1 MGDFLGTACAL
12 SLVGIDT
19 GGTFTDLVF
28 YDEDEKRI
36 EVSKIPTLRG
46 REDTV
51 FLEVMEGLDL
61 SAIERITH
69 GTTVGTNAIL
79 EGAGGRTAILTTRG
93 FRDVLEIGRTQRLV
107 PRSLFDPKFVR
118 PRPVVPREMRLE
130 IEERVLAD
138 GRIETQVQEADIE
151 EQAEHLK
158 RLGVEALAICYLHA
172 YANGENERRTAE
184 HLEKM
189 LPGVYLSLSHEVVP
203 EYREFERFST
213 AALNAYLGPRIRNYV
228 GNLEEALRE
237 KSSRSPLFIM
247 TSNGGMLDAARAT
260 RFPVR
265 TILSGPA
272 GGVVG
277 GVSLAE
283 SLGLDHLIT
292 YDMGGTS
299 TDVCLIRDRRPVVS
313 TENTIGAYPLKT
325 SQLQINTVGAGG
337 GSIAWRDDDG
347 ALHVG
352 PRSAGARPGPACY
365 GFGGGEPTV
374 TDANVAL
381 SRIGPRTPLAG
392 GLVLH
397 PEKAERALAS
407 LAGELGISGAVAMAR
422 GVVDLAVMRMV
433 SSIREIS
440 IERGFDPREHLLLA
454 YGGAGPLHAALIA
467 RELSMSSVVVP
478 RFPGNFSAV
487 GLLMADAV
495 QENVGTCFA
504 ALEDAQEGAL
514 DQNFEKLMAPCAEQL
529 RAAGLDEI
537 QTLRFADVRYVGQAF
552 ELTIPVSESKGW
564 LNALGGDFHARY
576 EARYGHC
583 HPGDPLEIVNLRVR
597 VSGVVDKL
605 GWVKTENTGGS
616 LEDALVERRCVVFE
630 EEAPDCPVYRRDSLP
645 TDAEIGGPA
654 VIEEYGSNTL
664 VPPGWT
670 ARQDACGHLRLSA
683 SG

>member
-1 MGDFLGTACAL
+1 M
-12 SLVGIDT
+12 SLIGIDT

-28 YDEDEKRI
+28 FDEDEERI
-36 EVSKIPTLRG
+36 VVSKIPTLRG
-46 REDTV
+46 KEDAV
-51 FLEVMEGLDL
+51 FLEGLESLDL
-61 SAIERITH
+61 SAIGRITH

-79 EGAGGRTAILTTRG
+79 EGAGARTAVLTTRG

-107 PRSLFDPKFVR
+107 PQSMFDPKFIR
-118 PRPVVPREMRLE
+118 PRPVVPRELRLE
-130 IEERVLAD
+130 IEERALAD
-138 GRIETQVQEADIE
+138 GRIEIQVEEAEVE
-151 EQAEHLK
+151 ERAENLK
-158 RLGVEALAICYLHA
+158 QRGAEAVAICYLHA
-172 YANGENERRTAE
+172 YANGENEKRTAE
-184 HLEKM
+184 YLEKL

-228 GNLEEALRE
+228 GRLEGALRE
-237 KSSRSPLFIM
+237 RGCRAPLFIM
-247 TSNGGMLDAARAT
+247 MSGGGMLDAEQAA

-283 SLGLDHLIT
+283 SLDIDHLIT

-299 TDVCLIRDRRPVVS
+299 TDVCLIRDRRPIVS
-313 TENTIGAYPLKT
+313 TENIIGAYPLKT

-337 GSIAWRDDDG
+337 GSIAWRDEDG

-352 PRSAGARPGPACY
+352 PKSAGARPGPSCY
-365 GFGGGEPTV
+365 GFGGEEPTV
-374 TDANVAL
+374 TDANVVL
-381 SRIGPRTPLAG
+381 SRIGPRTRLAG
-392 GLVLH
+392 ALELR

-407 LAGELGISGAVAMAR
+407 LAEELGIPDSVSMAR

-440 IERGFDPREHLLLA
+440 IERGFDPREHTLLA

-487 GLLMADAV
+487 GLLMADVV
-495 QENVGTCFA
+495 QENVGTCFV
-504 ALEDAQEGAL
+504 ALEDASENDLEYG
-514 DQNFEKLMAPCAEQL
+514 FEQL
-529 RAAGLDEI
+529 TIPCVKKLHGAGLGEI
-537 QTLRFADVRYVGQAF
+537 QNLRYADVRYVGQAF
-552 ELTIPVSESKGW
+552 ELTIPVPESKGW
-564 LNALGGDFHARY
+564 LKTLGGEFHDRY

-583 HPGDPLEIVNLRVR
+583 HRGDPLEVVNLRVR
-597 VSGVVDKL
+597 VSGIVDKL
-605 GWVKTENTGGS
+605 KWEKAKNSGGGPD
-616 LEDALVERRCVVFE
+616 DALLEKRSVVFE
-630 EEAPDCPVYRRDSLP
+630 EEVPDCPVYWRDSLP
-645 TDAEIGGPA
+645 AGVEFQGPA
-654 VIEEYGSNTL
+654 VIEEYGSITL
-664 VPPGWT
+664 VPPDWT
-670 ARQDACGHLRLSA
+670 ARQDACGHLHLSA

>member
-1 MGDFLGTACAL
+1 MDFFCHDFSGTACAL

-36 EVSKIPTLRG
+36 VVSKIPTLRG
-46 REDTV
+46 REDAV
-51 FLEVMEGLDL
+51 FLEGVESLDL
-61 SAIERITH
+61 SDIGRITH

-79 EGAGGRTAILTTRG
+79 EGAGARTAILTTRG

-107 PRSLFDPKFVR
+107 PQSLFDPQFVR

-130 IEERVLAD
+130 IDERVLAD
-138 GRIETQVQEADIE
+138 GSVETQVQEADIE
-151 EQAEHLK
+151 EQAEHL
-158 RLGVEALAICYLHA
+158 RSLGAEAVAICYLHA
-172 YANGENERRTAE
+172 YVNGENERRTAE
-184 HLEKM
+184 YLEKM

-213 AALNAYLGPRIRNYV
+213 TALNAYLGPKLENYV
-228 GNLEEALRE
+228 GSLEEVLRE
-237 KSSRSPLFIM
+237 KGSRVPLFIM
-247 TSNGGMLDAARAT
+247 ASNGGMLDAERAT
-260 RFPVR
+260 QFPVR

-283 SLGLDHLIT
+283 SPGLDHLIT

-299 TDVCLIRDRRPVVS
+299 TDVCLIRDRKPVVS
-313 TENTIGAYPLKT
+313 TENIIGAYPLKT

-337 GSIAWRDDDG
+337 GSIAWRDEDG

-352 PRSAGARPGPACY
+352 PKSAGARPGPACY

-407 LAGELGISGAVAMAR
+407 LAGELGIPGAVAMAR

-440 IERGFDPREHLLLA
+440 IERGFDPREHTLLA

-478 RFPGNFSAV
+478 RYPGNFSAV

-495 QENVGTCFA
+495 QENVGTCFT
-504 ALEDAQEGAL
+504 ALEDAQESAL
-514 DQNFEKLMAPCAEQL
+514 DRIFEELITPCAEQL
-529 RAAGLDEI
+529 RGAGLSEI
-537 QTLRFADVRYVGQAF
+537 ETLRYTDVRYVGQAF
-552 ELTIPVSESKGW
+552 ELTIPVPQTRGW
-564 LNALGGDFHARY
+564 LDSLGGEFHARY

-597 VSGVVDKL
+597 ASGVVDKL
-605 GWVKTENTGGS
+605 GWVRVENPGGG
-616 LEDALVERRCVVFE
+616 LDDALVETKKRRV
-630 EEAPDCPVYRRDSLP
+630 RRGSTRLP
-645 TDAEIGGPA
+645 
-654 VIEEYGSNTL
+654 
-664 VPPGWT
+664 
-670 ARQDACGHLRLSA
+670 RLSA
-683 SG
+683 RFPAHGC

>member
-1 MGDFLGTACAL
+1 M

-28 YDEDEKRI
+28 YDEAEKRI
-36 EVSKIPTLRG
+36 GVSKIPTLRG
-46 REDTV
+46 KEDAV
-51 FLEVMEGLDL
+51 FLQGVESLDL
-61 SAIERITH
+61 SVIERITH

-79 EGAGGRTAILTTRG
+79 EGAGARTAVLTTRG

-107 PRSLFDPKFVR
+107 PQSLFDPKFVR
-118 PRPVVPREMRLE
+118 PRPVVPRELRLE
-130 IEERVLAD
+130 IEERALAD
-138 GRIETQVQEADIE
+138 GGIEVPVEEAE
-151 EQAEHLK
+151 VGK
-158 RLGVEALAICYLHA
+158 RAGELRELGVEALAICYLHA

-184 HLEKM
+184 YLEKL
-189 LPGVYLSLSHEVVP
+189 LPDVYLSLSHEVVP

-213 AALNAYLGPRIRNYV
+213 AALNAYLGPKMKNYV
-228 GNLEEALRE
+228 GRLEGALRE
-237 KSSRSPLFIM
+237 KGCCAPLFIM

-260 RFPVR
+260 QFPVR

-299 TDVCLIRDRRPVVS
+299 TDVCLIRDRRPIVS
-313 TENTIGAYPLKT
+313 TESIIGAYPLKT

-337 GSIAWRDDDG
+337 GSIAWRDEDG

-352 PRSAGARPGPACY
+352 PKSAGARPGPACY
-365 GFGGGEPTV
+365 GFGGEEPTV

-381 SRIGPRTPLAG
+381 SRIGRRTRLAG
-392 GLVLH
+392 RLELH

-407 LAGELGISGAVAMAR
+407 LAGELGISDAVLMAR
-422 GVVDLAVMRMV
+422 GVVDLAVMKMV

-440 IERGFDPREHLLLA
+440 IERGFDPREHTLLA

-487 GLLMADAV
+487 GLLMSDAV
-495 QENVGTCFA
+495 QENIGTCFV
-504 ALEDAQEGAL
+504 ALEDAQENAL
-514 DQNFEKLMAPCAEQL
+514 ERSFEKLEAPCAEQL
-529 RAAGLDEI
+529 RLGGLDEI
-537 QTLRFADVRYVGQAF
+537 QSIRYADVRYVGQAF

-564 LNALGGDFHARY
+564 LKALGGDFHARY

-583 HPGDPLEIVNLRVR
+583 HPGDPIEIVNLRVR
-597 VSGVVDKL
+597 VSGMVDKL
-605 GWVKTENTGGS
+605 GWVKTKTPSGS
-616 LEDALVERRCVVFE
+616 LDDALVERRSVVFE
-630 EEAPDCPVYRRDSLP
+630 EEVRDCPVFRRDSLP
-645 TDAEIGGPA
+645 VDLEISGPA

-670 ARQDACGHLRLSA
+670 ARQDAEGHLHLSA

>member
-1 MGDFLGTACAL
+1 M
-12 SLVGIDT
+12 
-19 GGTFTDLVF
+19 
-28 YDEDEKRI
+28 
-36 EVSKIPTLRG
+36 
-46 REDTV
+46 
-51 FLEVMEGLDL
+51 
-61 SAIERITH
+61 
-69 GTTVGTNAIL
+69 
-79 EGAGGRTAILTTRG
+79 TTRG

-107 PRSLFDPKFVR
+107 PQSLFDPKFVR
-118 PRPVVPREMRLE
+118 PKPVVPREMRLE

-138 GRIETQVQEADIE
+138 GRMEVRVEKAQVE

-158 RLGVEALAICYLHA
+158 RLGAEALAICYLHA

-184 HLEKM
+184 FLKKI

-228 GNLEEALRE
+228 GSLEEEL
-237 KSSRSPLFIM
+237 KKKGSRAHFFIM
-247 TSNGGMLDAARAT
+247 TSGGGMLDAARAT
-260 RFPVR
+260 QFPVR

-277 GVSLAE
+277 GVSLSE

-299 TDVCLIRDRRPVVS
+299 TDVCLIRDRRPIVS
-313 TENTIGAYPLKT
+313 TDNIIGAYPLKT

-337 GSIAWRDDDG
+337 GSIAWRDEDG

-352 PRSAGARPGPACY
+352 PKSAGARPGPACY
-365 GFGGGEPTV
+365 GFGGDEPTV
-374 TDANVAL
+374 TDANVVL
-381 SRIGPRTPLAG
+381 SRIGPRTLLAG
-392 GLVLH
+392 GLELH
-397 PEKAERALAS
+397 PDKAERALSS
-407 LAGELGISGAVAMAR
+407 LAGELGISGAVSMAL
-422 GVVDLAVMRMV
+422 GVVNLAVMKMV

-440 IERGFDPREHLLLA
+440 IERGFDPREHTLLA

-487 GLLMADAV
+487 GLLMADVV
-495 QENVGTCFA
+495 QENIGTCFV
-504 ALEDAQEGAL
+504 ALEDAQESAL
-514 DQNFEKLMAPCAEQL
+514 DRIIEKLEAPCAEQL
-529 RAAGLDEI
+529 RVAGLDEI
-537 QTLRFADVRYVGQAF
+537 QSIRYADVRYVGQAF
-552 ELTIPVSESKGW
+552 ELTIPVSESRGW
-564 LNALGGDFHARY
+564 LKALGGDFHARY

-645 TDAEIGGPA
+645 VDAGICGPA
-654 VIEEYGSNTL
+654 VIEEYGSNTI
-664 VPPGWT
+664 VPPGWA
-670 ARQDACGHLRLSA
+670 ARRDAEGHLHLSA